1 MSALKAQFEKY
12 VGQVVEDP
20 DREEYTIC
28 HTMQALESEAIQ
40 KGMAIALSK
49 NGTRYEDE
57 FSVMVGVRKMLVDLT
72 QNDMN
77 QWVIK
82 EVRVPEV

>member
-1 MSALKAQFEKY
+1 MSALKEQFEKY

-20 DREEYTIC
+20 DREIYTVC
-28 HTMQALESEAIQ
+28 HTMQMLESEARRN
-40 KGMAIALSK
+40 GMTIALSK

-57 FSVMVGVRKMLVDLT
+57 FSVMVGVRKMLIDLT

-82 EVRVPEV
+82 EVKVPEM